1 MTFVR
6 TYVIIYTVVEILL
19 ISGQDEK
26 GGYMEE
32 NMTDFQF
39 KKILEMVLEILKGAD
54 NKEEAI
60 KKIEA
65 LLER

>member
-1 MTFVR
+1 
-6 TYVIIYTVVEILL
+6 
-19 ISGQDEK
+19 
-26 GGYMEE
+26 MEE